1 MKTVVLTISEAA
13 ALATRALMASG
24 ASQVSAASTAAAV
37 VAADVDGQSGHGLS
51 RLPSYALQLRVGK
64 VNGKAEPF
72 AEMRGPASIR
82 IDAGAGFAYPAI
94 DIAVERLAELIP
106 QMGVAAAGIFA
117 SHHFGQAGRHVER
130 LAERGFVALAFA
142 NSPSAMAFHAGRKP
156 MTGTNPVAFAAP
168 VKGRAP
174 LVIDMSLSVAAR
186 GKIVA
191 ASKAGKPIPGDWAI
205 DAEGRPTTD
214 ASAALGGTLLPVGGV
229 KGAALA
235 LMIEVLCGALVGGH
249 FGWEASSLLNAEGGP
264 PLLGHLLVGFNPF
277 SFVGDGFGDRMRILV
292 DAVEAEYPARLPGS
306 RRLEMRSRAGVEGIA
321 ISATLHEEIIALIR
335 DAEPA

>member
-1 MKTVVLTISEAA
+1 MTTVVLTISEAE

-24 ASQVSAASTAAAV
+24 ASLTSATSTAVAL
-37 VAADVDGQSGHGLS
+37 VAAEVDGQSGHGLS
-51 RLPSYALQLRVGK
+51 RLPGYALQLRVGK
-64 VNGKAEPF
+64 VNGKAEPR
-72 AEMRGPASIR
+72 AQMGGPASVR

-94 DIAVERLAELIP
+94 DVAVERLADLIP
-106 QMGVAAAGIFA
+106 LMGVAAAGIFA

-142 NSPSAMAFHAGRKP
+142 NSPSAMAFHGGRKA
-156 MTGTNPVAFAAP
+156 MTGTNPIAFAAP
-168 VKGRAP
+168 VQGRAP
-174 LVIDMSLSVAAR
+174 LVIDLSLSVAAR

-214 ASAALGGTLLPVGGV
+214 ASAALSGTLLPVGGV

-235 LMIEVLCGALVGGH
+235 LMIEVLCGALVGGR

-264 PLLGHLLVGFNPF
+264 PLLGQLLVGFNPLA
-277 SFVGDGFGDRMRILV
+277 FVGEGFTDRMRLLV
-292 DAVEAEYPARLPGS
+292 EAVEAEYPARLPGN
-306 RRLEMRSRAGVEGIA
+306 RRLEMRSRAAAEGLA
-321 ISATLHEEIIALIR
+321 ISAALHEEIIALTR